1 MVELLRLVSQ
11 LFDGLIYAE
20 HSENHLV
27 EPTFLPFFVGFK
39 TLHDVVSVDLL
50 KNLGERLTRCQIEV
64 NQVLELYLL
73 FVLFL

>member
-1 MVELLRLVSQ
+1 VELLRLVSQ
-11 LFDGLIYAE
+11 LFNGLIYAK

-27 EPTFLPFFVGFK
+27 EPAFFPFLVGFK
-39 TLHDVVSVDLL
+39 TLHDIVGVDLL